1 MSGLLYDVLVVI
13 VVVVSFAVLITFSV
27 GCEKL

>member
-1 MSGLLYDVLVVI
+1 MSGLLYDLLI
-13 VVVVSFAVLITFSV
+13 VVVTVVAFAVLIAFSV

>member
-1 MSGLLYDVLVVI
+1 MSGLLYDLLI
-13 VVVVSFAVLITFSV
+13 VVATVVAFAVLIAFSV